1 MTCLA
6 RVGGGL
12 LARGNSNRCLRVSY
26 KVTVFK
32 RKTKRALL
40 EATTET
46 VGTETVENQSEL
58 MAIK

>member
-6 RVGGGL
+6 RVSGGL
-12 LARGNSNRCLRVSY
+12 LVRGNSNRCLHVSY

-40 EATTET
+40 EDTTEAA
-46 VGTETVENQSEL
+46 VESRSEL
-58 MAIK
+58 TAVK